1 MFPFANQALATDN
14 DLGAAVINAGL
25 PVNGVP
31 LTTEEGDALYQK
43 IYSQFAPNVTGASRA
58 LAVALTDQAT
68 GPVAERQRELRMYA
82 AQPGDLTIWGQ
93 EFAVSLNQDANAG
106 TIGYRDSGFGFAV
119 GADGGDPVDGR
130 YGGALTFYS
139 GDIAEKQP
147 RTSKTSSQWWLFTL
161 YSDWRG
167 RGFFLDTQLD
177 AGLGQLDGK
186 RLLLL
191 QIPQPDGTLQNF
203 GRTSEGK
210 RNALLGAGGATT
222 GFIFTTGSTVI
233 TPMLSI
239 DGLAMREDGYHE
251 TGGGPGFGLDVQ
263 PTYYQSLRAFL
274 GTDLR
279 QDINLGDF
287 YLQPEARVGY
297 RYDFLSNPEKVKA
310 AFEGTG
316 VPFSLTGPDPT
327 QGTAVAGASIS
338 ATTGAWSVG
347 LNYNYLRGTDGSIS
361 QEGTLS
367 LVGRI

>member
-1 MFPFANQALATDN
+1 VPFLFKSDNNQCLAQVNDQVNNRSQLELTLTPKTAQDLNLSGYALRMFPFANQALATDN

-147 RTSKTSSQWWLFTL
+147 RTENACCCCRFRSPTGPSKISAAHPKASAMLYLAPAGRRPGSSLPPEARSL
-161 YSDWRG
+161 RRCSVSMAWRC
-167 RGFFLDTQLD
+167 
-177 AGLGQLDGK
+177 
-186 RLLLL
+186 
-191 QIPQPDGTLQNF
+191 
-203 GRTSEGK
+203 GRT
-210 RNALLGAGGATT
+210 ATT
-222 GFIFTTGSTVI
+222 KPGVVRDLDWMCSRHTISRCAPSWVRICGRTLISAT
-233 TPMLSI
+233 SI
-239 DGLAMREDGYHE
+239 CSRRPA
-251 TGGGPGFGLDVQ
+251 
-263 PTYYQSLRAFL
+263 L
-274 GTDLR
+274 GTD
-279 QDINLGDF
+279 
-287 YLQPEARVGY
+287 
-297 RYDFLSNPEKVKA
+297 
-310 AFEGTG
+310 T
-316 VPFSLTGPDPT
+316 
-327 QGTAVAGASIS
+327 IS
-338 ATTGAWSVG
+338 
-347 LNYNYLRGTDGSIS
+347 
-361 QEGTLS
+361 
-367 LVGRI
+367 